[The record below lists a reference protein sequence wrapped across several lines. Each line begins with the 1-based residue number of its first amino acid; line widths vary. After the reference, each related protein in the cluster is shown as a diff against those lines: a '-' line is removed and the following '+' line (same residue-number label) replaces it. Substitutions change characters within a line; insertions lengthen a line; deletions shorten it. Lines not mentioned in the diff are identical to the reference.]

1 MANILLIGHRG
12 YLGAGLHDYLKQ
24 NNKVVGW
31 DKEEDLFKLDAET
44 LAREQIEA
52 VINLSVMADRKSA
65 AFLIDVP
72 TDRVNVEGAR
82 HLARILKGTPIGWI
96 QMSTREVFGTIY
108 RAQDVKKTRGG
119 YRPKFLVGETT
130 PYTPPNCYGK
140 SKVMAEFISESH
152 PHSSVIRLT
161 TCYTDAHHP
170 GGNWV
175 VSIIRNAV
183 RDGKVDLTRGG
194 LQFRDPLHI
203 DDLGALMEKIIE
215 KKAWGQKFHA
225 GGGKK
230 NLISLRDFVKLAVPK
245 VKINKVDGG
254 DYGFAFD
261 NTKATTMTGWTP
273 KVLLTDRI
281 PVITENIRKAL
292 AAPKT

>member
-1 MANILLIGHRG
+1 MTKLLLIGHRG
-12 YLGAGLHDYLKQ
+12 YLGAGLHSYLTPHHQ
-24 NNKVVGW
+24 VLGW
-31 DKEEDLFKLDAET
+31 DKEEDLFKLDAAA
-44 LAREQIEA
+44 LSREGIEA

-65 AFLIDVP
+65 AFQIDAP
-72 TDRVNVEGAR
+72 TDKVNVEGAR
-82 HLARILKGTPIGWI
+82 HLARVLKGTSIGWI

-108 RAQDVKKTRGG
+108 RAQDVKKTKGG
-119 YRPKFLVGETT
+119 YRPKFLVDETT

-152 PHSSVIRLT
+152 PYSSVIRLT

-203 DDLGALMEKIIE
+203 NDLGSLMEKIIE

-230 NLISLRDFVKLAVPK
+230 NLISLRDFVRLAVPS

-261 NTKATTMTGWTP
+261 NTKATTLTGWTP
-273 KVLLTDRI
+273 KVLLVDRI
-281 PVITENIRKAL
+281 PIITENVRRAL
-292 AAPKT
+292 APATT